1 MLDFV
6 ICEDNK
12 NVRDIY
18 KIIISKI
25 VMPYDF
31 DYKIHLFEKYDNKM
45 ANLICNNS
53 NFKIYLLDLEL
64 PGKNG
69 INIAKEIRKYDWDS
83 IIIILTSHDELEL
96 KMLKQKLLIFD
107 FISKF
112 EDYEQSLFESI
123 NTVLKKYNSKKTIS
137 FKCNKELI
145 NVKLEDII
153 YIYKTTDQNKIEV
166 VFKNNKYKIRESLSN
181 IMYKLDDRFYKTHRS
196 CIVNTD
202 KIKKVDFKNEII
214 YFDNNIKIDYL
225 SRNYKKGLK
234 ERL

>member
-18 KIIISKI
+18 KLLLSKI
-25 VMPYDF
+25 LMPYDF
-31 DYKIHLFEKYDNKM
+31 NYRIHLFEKYDIKM
-45 ANLICNNS
+45 ANLINNNS

-69 INIAKEIRKYDWDS
+69 INIAQEIRKSDWDS

-112 EDYEQSLFESI
+112 EDYE
-123 NTVLKKYNSKKTIS
+123 
-137 FKCNKELI
+137 
-145 NVKLEDII
+145 
-153 YIYKTTDQNKIEV
+153 
-166 VFKNNKYKIRESLSN
+166 
-181 IMYKLDDRFYKTHRS
+181 HRLY
-196 CIVNTD
+196 
-202 KIKKVDFKNEII
+202 E
-214 YFDNNIKIDYL
+214 
-225 SRNYKKGLK
+225 
-234 ERL
+234 